1 MNGGRMRMKFTEI
14 DDIKLIKIVKEQQQV
29 EWKKVSLLMGKY
41 TPRQCRDRY
50 NNYLSPNVQNKK
62 WSKEEEQ
69 LLLEKYSVF
78 GPKWSFLSQFFQNR
92 AAVNIKNH
100 YTKLSMKS
108 LLKEESSSTT
118 SNDSNDSK
126 HQNNNY
132 ETKHIDKT
140 KYDADI
146 AEYFSQL
153 ESSDDFLDYSFES
166 ICNELFII

>member
-1 MNGGRMRMKFTEI
+1 MNGGRMRMKFTEV
-14 DDIKLIKIVKEQQQV
+14 DDIKLIKIVKEQPQV

-62 WSKEEEQ
+62 WSKEEDQ

-100 YTKLSMKS
+100 YTKLSMKAPVQ
-108 LLKEESSSTT
+108 KESTPTT
-118 SNDSNDSK
+118 SDDSR

-132 ETKHIDKT
+132 ETKHIDKM

-146 AEYFSQL
+146 SGCFDQL

-166 ICNELFII
+166 ICNELFTI

>member
-1 MNGGRMRMKFTEI
+1 MRMKFTEI

-146 AEYFSQL
+146 AECFSQL